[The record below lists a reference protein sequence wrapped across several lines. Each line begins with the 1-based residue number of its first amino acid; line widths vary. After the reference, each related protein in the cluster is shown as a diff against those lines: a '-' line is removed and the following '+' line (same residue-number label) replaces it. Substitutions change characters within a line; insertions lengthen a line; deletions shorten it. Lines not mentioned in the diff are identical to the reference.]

1 LGDIFDGAIKTMR
14 ANPQATIG
22 LGFLV
27 GAVFLIP
34 SALVSLWLEGQPV
47 GSSEASR
54 TVRDL
59 LLASLP
65 GLASA
70 LAGLLLGGFI
80 AHVVGQAVLGAKA
93 GIAQTWQETKSR
105 IPALIGVNVLT
116 WLAVVLALVVVVIV
130 PGVVVALSG
139 VGEAGA
145 AALII
150 LAMLVGLVVAV
161 WLAIRLGMGGPVT
174 VLERQRV
181 LASLGRS
188 WRLTSGR
195 AFWRILGITLLAGII
210 AMIIQGVLAVPVAVV
225 TGTVD
230 PSGTGVA
237 TSLTT
242 HAMNLVVGALTTP
255 FTAGVGCLLYLDQ
268 RIQREALDVTLA
280 RTAQQAA
287 GT

>member
-1 LGDIFDGAIKTMR
+1 MR

-22 LGFLV
+22 LGFIV

-34 SALVSLWLEGQPV
+34 SALVCLWLEGQPV

-54 TVRDL
+54 TLRDL
-59 LLASLP
+59 ALLSLP
-65 GLASA
+65 SLASA

-93 GIAQTWQETKSR
+93 GIAQTWQETRSR
-105 IPALIGVNVLT
+105 IPALIGVNVVT
-116 WLAVVLALVVVVIV
+116 WLAVVVALFVVIIV
-130 PGVVVALSG
+130 PVVIAAASG
-139 VGEAGA
+139 MGTGGA
-145 AALII
+145 AALTI
-150 LAMLVGLVVAV
+150 LAVLLAIVVAV
-161 WLAIRLGMGGPVT
+161 WLAIRFSMAGPVT

-181 LASLGRS
+181 FASLGRS

-210 AMIIQGVLAVPVAVV
+210 AMIIQGVLAVPVALV

-237 TSLTT
+237 SSLTT

-268 RIQREALDVTLA
+268 RIRREALDVTLA
-280 RTAQQAA
+280 RTAQQDA